1 MTPSMT
7 PSPPGHER
15 PPPDRRLTLDDI
27 SDLRAY
33 ERERDDRR
41 ARVIALK
48 SRRRVGVGPLVSVVF
63 ENRETVRHQ
72 VQEMVRAERLVSD
85 AAVQAEL
92 DTYNPL
98 IPLPGELSATVFIE
112 LTDEALLREWLP
124 KLVGIERHF
133 ELRLGAGA
141 GPGGSETGIDAVVGE
156 PDAAHDELLTRS
168 DVTSTVHYVRFRLS
182 GAQLAAFDAG
192 PVWLACTHP
201 EYREA
206 TQLSGETRDELSAD
220 LGD

>member
-1 MTPSMT
+1 MT
-7 PSPPGHER
+7 PSPSGHER
-15 PPPDRRLTLDDI
+15 PPTERRLTLDDI

-33 ERERDDRR
+33 ERERDERR
-41 ARVIALK
+41 ARVIAVK
-48 SRRRVGVGPLVSVVF
+48 SLRRVGVGPLVSVVF

-85 AAVQAEL
+85 AQVQIEL

-133 ELRLGAGA
+133 ELRLDA
-141 GPGGSETGIDAVVGE
+141 GPGDPETAVDIVVGE
-156 PDAAHDELLTRS
+156 PDAVHEELLTRS
-168 DVTSTVHYVRFRLS
+168 DVTSTVHYMRFRLH
-182 GAQLAAFDAG
+182 GAQLARFDAG

-201 EYREA
+201 EYREH
-206 TQLSGETRDELSAD
+206 TRLSEETKDELRSD
-220 LGD
+220 LVD

>member
-1 MTPSMT
+1 MT
-7 PSPPGHER
+7 PSPPDSKR
-15 PPPDRRLTLDDI
+15 PSPDRRLTLDDI

-48 SRRRVGVGPLVSVVF
+48 ARRRVGVGPLVSVVF

-72 VQEMVRAERLVSD
+72 VHEMVRAERLVSD
-85 AAVQAEL
+85 AQVQVEL

-98 IPLPGELSATVFIE
+98 IPQAGELSATVFIE
-112 LTDEALLREWLP
+112 LTDDALLREWLP

-133 ELRLGAGA
+133 ELRLGA
-141 GPGGSETGIDAVVGE
+141 PDTVVDTVVGE
-156 PDAAHDELLTRS
+156 PDAAHDEMLTRS
-168 DVTSTVHYVRFRLS
+168 DVTSTVHYVRFRLTPEQVTRFA
-182 GAQLAAFDAG
+182 GG
-192 PVWLACTHP
+192 PVWLVCVHP
-201 EYREA
+201 GYEEA
-206 TQLSGETRDELSAD
+206 APLSPETKEELGSD